1 MCISGLLKWEN
12 LEESQTE
19 TFSKLN
25 LINLRW
31 HIKPEQA
38 EERVVYMYPD
48 KTAASLVLCLSND
61 RNVDMFFV
69 GKSILEIPFYT
80 EKIKTCKKAFCL

>member
-1 MCISGLLKWEN
+1 MYISGLLEWKN
-12 LEESQTE
+12 LEESQPK
-19 TFSKLN
+19 TFTKLH
-25 LINLRW
+25 LITLCW

-61 RNVDMFFV
+61 WHLDMFFV

-80 EKIKTCKKAFCL
+80 